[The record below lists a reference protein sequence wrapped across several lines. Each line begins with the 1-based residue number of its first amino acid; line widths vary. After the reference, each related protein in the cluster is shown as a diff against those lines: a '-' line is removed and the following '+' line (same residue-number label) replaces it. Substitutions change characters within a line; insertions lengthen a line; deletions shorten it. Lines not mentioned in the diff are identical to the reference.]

1 MMSDPSK
8 RAVRRMVK
16 KNTKTLIAA
25 LLAVLAMNR
34 RMAATIEL
42 SQPSANIEANDLE
55 LSDDERNVAKA
66 WNDVWISMEK
76 LTNEMK
82 GAGWIDAKLVQNAIA
97 RKLGEVQTH

>member
-1 MMSDPSK
+1 MRDASK
-8 RAVRRMVK
+8 RTLRRTVK

-25 LLAVLAMNR
+25 HLAVLAMNR
-34 RMAATIEL
+34 RMAATIKI
-42 SQPSANIEANDLE
+42 SQPSANIKANDLE

-82 GAGWIDAKLVQNAIA
+82 GAGWIDSKLVQNAIA
-97 RKLGEVQTH
+97 RKLGDV